1 MLANARRTHTCGELR
16 PDHVGA
22 TVVLQGWAQN
32 ARDMGGVVFINVRDR
47 HGLVQVVADERSPEA
62 VRTAAA
68 GVHLEYVVEVEGTG
82 GPRLAGFALWF
93 LNYSTWLGR
102 HGLYLEDLYV
112 RAADRGRGYGEAL
125 LASLARTC
133 VERGF
138 GRFEFWVL
146 DWNTPALDFY
156 RARGA
161 VAMDEWTVQ
170 RFTGDALVELARRA
184 PVPR

>member
-1 MLANARRTHTCGELR
+1 MARIRPVR
-16 PDHVGA
+16 PDDVPA
-22 TVVLQGWAQN
+22 IDAMIRELA
-32 ARDMGGVVFINVRDR
+32 AY
-47 HGLVQVVADERSPEA
+47 ERAPEA
-62 VRTAAA
+62 VVATPADLHAALFTGERSGTGGPA
-68 GVHLEYVVEVEGTG
+68 LFGHVVEVEGTG

-125 LASLARTC
+125 LATLARIC

>member
-1 MLANARRTHTCGELR
+1 MARIRPVRPEDVPAIDAMIRELAAYERA
-16 PDHVGA
+16 PDA
-22 TVVLQGWAQN
+22 
-32 ARDMGGVVFINVRDR
+32 
-47 HGLVQVVADERSPEA
+47 VVATPADLH
-62 VRTAAA
+62 AALFTNEKSGGTGPA
-68 GVHLEYVVEVEGTG
+68 LFGHVVEVEGTG

-112 RAADRGRGYGEAL
+112 READRGRGYGEAL
-125 LASLARTC
+125 LATLARIC

-170 RFTGDALVELARRA
+170 RFTGDALVELALRGPATR
-184 PVPR
+184 